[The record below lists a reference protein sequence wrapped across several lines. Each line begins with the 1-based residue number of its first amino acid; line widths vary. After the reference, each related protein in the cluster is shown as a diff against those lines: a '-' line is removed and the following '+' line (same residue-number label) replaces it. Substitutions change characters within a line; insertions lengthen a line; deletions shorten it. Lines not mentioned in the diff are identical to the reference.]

1 MEDDQDIAIV
11 GRVGLRN
18 EDILEATAEEERKDC
33 FGSNLIPGEASRE
46 ESGDNDAI
54 RGNNTMWVF

>member
-1 MEDDQDIAIV
+1 MEEEQQDTAIV
-11 GRVGLRN
+11 GKGGLSN
-18 EDILEATAEEERKDC
+18 EDTLEATAEVEGKGC

-54 RGNNTMWVF
+54 RDNSTM

>member
-1 MEDDQDIAIV
+1 MEEEQQDTAIV
-11 GRVGLRN
+11 GKGGLSN
-18 EDILEATAEEERKDC
+18 EDILETTAEGKKKDC

-54 RGNNTMWVF
+54 RDNSSTM